1 LKSAHNRTSIGAI
14 PISSLSVLV
23 LFKESWLFVTDNT
36 NVRWVKIFQLY
47 KGFHRTQTSIGFFVK
62 GSARIVEPPRI
73 EYKGFKYKFSIKGD
87 IVRMLLVR
95 SSSFEKNPTNSRVKF
110 TNNSGLTIKKK
121 SDLKSKYINGP
132 VSRKLNRRKLL
143 TLFSR
148 VVY

>member
-1 LKSAHNRTSIGAI
+1 MKSAHNRTSIGAI
-14 PISSLSVLV
+14 PISSLIIQL

-36 NVRWVKIFQLY
+36 NVRWIKIFQLY
-47 KGFHRTQTSIGFFVK
+47 KGFHRKKTTIGFFVK
-62 GSARIVEPPRI
+62 GSARVVEPPRI

-95 SSSFEKNPTNSRVKF
+95 SSSFEKHVNGSRVKF

-121 SDLKSKYINGP
+121 NDLKSKYINGP
-132 VSRKLNRRKLL
+132 CSRRLNRRKFL
-143 TLFSR
+143 TLFSK